1 MINKWTETDNHHL
14 YHQEHNGRIIGQ
26 AHRLGV
32 SGPWYV
38 AKVCEHLSV
47 DFTPIGNYIDLQSA
61 KNAIEHY
68 WHIQNNTIAERYT
81 ELLK

>member
-1 MINKWTETDNHHL
+1 MINKWTETEGNHL
-14 YHQEHNGRIIGQ
+14 FFQEHSGRIVGM

-32 SGPWYV
+32 AGPWYI

-47 DFTPIGNYIDLQSA
+47 EFTPIGNYIDLQSA
-61 KNAIEHY
+61 KSAVEHY
-68 WHIQNNTIAERYT
+68 WHIQNNTITERYT

>member
-1 MINKWTETDNHHL
+1 MINKWTETEGSHL
-14 YHQEHNGRIIGQ
+14 YYQGHCGRIIGM

-32 SGPWYV
+32 SGPWYI

-47 DFTPIGNYIDLQSA
+47 EFTPIGNYIDLQSA
-61 KNAIEHY
+61 KNAVENFWIL
-68 WHIQNNTIAERYT
+68 QNNTITERIT